1 MLLQKVVQI
10 FTPEWKFDAIQFFQN
25 VTLTAEGS
33 FESEMHLE
41 TWLNSPGCH
50 VQTNQ
55 DYIFCT
61 NSYLPGNLLLCLLLL
76 DLQESQ
82 CKVTKMKNEQS
93 KKISVVEENINVLDF
108 NCEKISDY
116 QLFSHSSLKYHDWTS
131 ECFRHDSNLVYR
143 SLQDSLEWKQ
153 RMRRRQRTSFFFIT
167 CLYEIVEFGKG

>member
-1 MLLQKVVQI
+1 MEIWCNPV
-10 FTPEWKFDAIQFFQN
+10 FQN
-25 VTLTAEGS
+25 VTLTSEGS

-82 CKVTKMKNEQS
+82 CHMTKKN
-93 KKISVVEENINVLDF
+93 KKENSVVEENINVSNLTVRKF
-108 NCEKISDY
+108 LIINCFFLSPFLFRQWNIMIGQSASDMI
-116 QLFSHSSLKYHDWTS
+116 
-131 ECFRHDSNLVYR
+131 SNLVYR

-153 RMRRRQRTSFFFIT
+153 RMSRRQRTSFFFIT